1 MLIILLPL
9 LVCLVGLVVYA
20 LASNPKAAELGRLM
34 FAAGL
39 LVTLLVVGGPM
50 VRLLR

>member
-34 FAAGL
+34 FFAGL
-39 LVTLLVVGGPM
+39 LFTLAAVGGPM